1 MKHNKKMLSCM
12 KLLVLTCLLLARAAG
27 WAEQA
32 LTPVP
37 GSTSLGEPCSQCP
50 QIDAMVSREFVQSPI
65 GSLTVGVVSGD
76 KLVWTK
82 SYGNAESVISLT
94 ANQDTVYRIGSITK
108 MFTATMLEQLVEAG
122 KVELTDP
129 VEKYFP
135 EVNRVQ

>member
-1 MKHNKKMLSCM
+1 MRWCRGG
-12 KLLVLTCLLLARAAG
+12 LAR
-27 WAEQA
+27 
-32 LTPVP
+32 
-37 GSTSLGEPCSQCP
+37 
-50 QIDAMVSREFVQSPI
+50 SPM

-76 KLVWTK
+76 KLMWTK

-122 KVELTDP
+122 KVGLKDP

-135 EVNRVQ
+135 EVNRVQKRYKDAPPITLLQLATHTSGLSREPDHYQ